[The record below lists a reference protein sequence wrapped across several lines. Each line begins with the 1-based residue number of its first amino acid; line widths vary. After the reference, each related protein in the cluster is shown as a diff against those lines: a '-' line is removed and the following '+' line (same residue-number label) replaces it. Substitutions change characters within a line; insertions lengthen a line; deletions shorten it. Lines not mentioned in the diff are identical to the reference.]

1 MHKENEPL
9 LKTSNEISP
18 CRVDVFGSCVSRSI
32 FLNGI
37 PDARGCADPR
47 IKINR
52 YFFRHSILSCMTP
65 PPNTTELN
73 ADIAKTLSNDS
84 AWTTEYYFKA
94 LKEELLKSVLPMIR
108 ESDGDYFVF
117 DMYDMFTRHVLYDNT
132 ILAPI
137 DTVLFSLDAFQNKN
151 NFSHFFPY
159 DYPIGLWYG
168 YIKLFM
174 DEIVE
179 KYGNE
184 HVILVRLR
192 ACHSYISKSNEI
204 LPIPPEPVPIL
215 PYQSTTI
222 RHECLRTLS
231 YVNTLLMSLTFL
243 NITSETKIIGIIYKV
258 HILAKA
264 ITLKASRQC
273 RKSCLIQ
280 VPLSKAAIFRN

>member
-1 MHKENEPL
+1 MELVTDKATHFYERNTPMHKENEPL

-204 LPIPPEPVPIL
+204 LPIPPERAG
-215 PYQSTTI
+215 S
-222 RHECLRTLS
+222 
-231 YVNTLLMSLTFL
+231 
-243 NITSETKIIGIIYKV
+243 
-258 HILAKA
+258 
-264 ITLKASRQC
+264 
-273 RKSCLIQ
+273 
-280 VPLSKAAIFRN
+280 